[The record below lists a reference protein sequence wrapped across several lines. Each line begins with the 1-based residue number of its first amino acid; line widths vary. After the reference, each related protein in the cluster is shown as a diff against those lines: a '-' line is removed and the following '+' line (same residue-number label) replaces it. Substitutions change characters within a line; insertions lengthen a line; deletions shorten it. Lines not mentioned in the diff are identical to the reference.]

1 MQEIVLFI
9 DFKNDNLKNLLIQVV
24 KVFTGVVHEL

>member
-9 DFKNDNLKNLLIQVV
+9 DFKNDNLKNLLIQVDSE
-24 KVFTGVVHEL
+24 GIHWSRS